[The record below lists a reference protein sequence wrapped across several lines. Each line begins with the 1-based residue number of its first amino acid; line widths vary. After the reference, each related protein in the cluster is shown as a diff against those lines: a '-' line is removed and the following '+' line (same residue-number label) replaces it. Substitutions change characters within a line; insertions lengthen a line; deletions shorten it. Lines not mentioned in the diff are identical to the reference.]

1 MQKLQI
7 ELKNVPT
14 DTSLVCSSTNSGL
27 NKEEILSTL
36 SDQNKVLTCNNSE
49 ENLRVWRNLEQN
61 LRVSV
66 AKTSIFLEIQT
77 IKERSSA
84 LTPNLKVEQ
93 NQLTLIL

>member
-27 NKEEILSTL
+27 NKEEIL

-66 AKTSIFLEIQT
+66 AKTSIFLETQT

>member
-66 AKTSIFLEIQT
+66 AKPPFF
-77 IKERSSA
+77 
-84 LTPNLKVEQ
+84 
-93 NQLTLIL
+93 